1 MGATASDQLLSVARA
16 RELVVEE
23 CRALESEELE
33 LAAALGRALAE
44 DVVAAGDAPPYASS
58 AMDGFAIVAGEAG
71 RRLRIVEESR
81 AGHPASASVHE
92 GEAVRISTGATCRRR
107 DRRRPRR
114 GHRRRRRSR
123 PPPAAAAPGQ
133 HVRAAG
139 EDVPA
144 GNRVLAAGTELGPA
158 AVGVAAA
165 AGRAGCAR
173 PPPARRGAGDRG
185 RAGRARPAAGPRPA
199 L

>member
-44 DVVAAGDAPPYASS
+44 DVVAAGDVPPYASS

-71 RRLRIVEESR
+71 RRLRIVDESR
-81 AGHPASASVHE
+81 AGHPASASVQRGRGGPHQHRRHRA
-92 GEAVRISTGATCRRR
+92 GRR

-114 GHRRRRRSR
+114 GHR
-123 PPPAAAAPGQ
+123 
-133 HVRAAG
+133 
-139 EDVPA
+139 
-144 GNRVLAAGTELGPA
+144 
-158 AVGVAAA
+158 
-165 AGRAGCAR
+165 
-173 PPPARRGAGDRG
+173 
-185 RAGRARPAAGPRPA
+185 
-199 L
+199 